1 MTSVMK
7 EKHHNDQGRYFE
19 YLVAMIAGA
28 NTGFI
33 FSLLATLDWV
43 ECLVLMFALATL
55 AGGAVFTFFE
65 MRALN

>member
-1 MTSVMK
+1 MTSVVK
-7 EKHHNDQGRYFE
+7 EKRDNDQGRYFE
-19 YLVAMIAGA
+19 YLVAVIAGA

-43 ECLVLMFALATL
+43 QCLVLMFALATL

>member
-1 MTSVMK
+1 MTSRVK
-7 EKHHNDQGRYFE
+7 EKRDNDQGRYFE
-19 YLVAMIAGA
+19 YLVAVIAGA

-33 FSLLATLDWV
+33 FSLFATLGWV